1 MKINQYAEQNYTE
14 KCPKII
20 MIILCVITFVMLA
33 GCSHVLVTEF
43 KEPDLIPEGRSGVK
57 GPNAYCNINDDG
69 ELVVKVRNQTNND
82 VLIPTE
88 TTVIFSPGGPFT
100 QITPPMPGGS
110 SFTHTF
116 IIPAD
121 CFNSDCSFIIEVDSG
136 KILDESHGDQPDNH
150 ETNNVAEGICIG

>member
-1 MKINQYAEQNYTE
+1 MKINQYAEQDYFE

-20 MIILCVITFVMLA
+20 MIILCAITLVMLA
-33 GCSHVLVTEF
+33 GCGPEF
-43 KEPDLIPEGRSGVK
+43 QEPDLIPEGKSGVE
-57 GPNAYCNINDDG
+57 GPNAYCNLNDDG

-82 VLIPTE
+82 VLVPTE
-88 TTVIFSPGGPFT
+88 TTVKFSQGSTST
-100 QITPPMPGGS
+100 QTTPPMPGGS

-116 IIPAD
+116 TIPTG

-136 KILDESHGDQPDNH
+136 NVIDESHGEEPDNH